1 MDFIF
6 AQSQSVQGGGILSF
20 LPFILIMVI
29 LYFFM
34 LRPQAKKQKQK
45 EEMINNLN
53 KGDKVVTMGGIIGKV
68 IGFKEKGSLV
78 TLKVDNNTT
87 LTFNKSA
94 IAGLSGEIN
103 QDDIE

>member
-6 AQSQSVQGGGILSF
+6 AQSQPVQGSGILSF
-20 LPFILIMVI
+20 LPFLLIMVI

-34 LRPQAKKQKQK
+34 LRPQAKKQKEK

-53 KGDKVVTMGGIIGKV
+53 KGDKVITMGGIIGTV
-68 IGFKEKGSLV
+68 SGFKEKGKII
-78 TLKVDNNTT
+78 TLKVDNSTT

-94 IAGLSGEIN
+94 IAGLSGKISE
-103 QDDIE
+103 DDLG

>member
-6 AQSQSVQGGGILSF
+6 AQSQPVQGSGILSF
-20 LPFILIMVI
+20 LPFLLIMVI

-34 LRPQAKKQKQK
+34 LRPQAKKQKEK

-53 KGDKVVTMGGIIGKV
+53 KGDQVITMGGIIGTV
-68 IGFKEKGSLV
+68 TGFKEKGKII

-94 IAGLSGEIN
+94 IAGLSGKISEE
-103 QDDIE
+103 DLG

>member
-68 IGFKEKGSLV
+68 SGFKEKGSLV

-94 IAGLSGEIN
+94 IAGLSGKIN

>member
-6 AQSQSVQGGGILSF
+6 AQSQPVQGSGILSF

-34 LRPQAKKQKQK
+34 LRPQAQKQKQK
-45 EEMINNLN
+45 EEMVNNLN
-53 KGDKVVTMGGIIGKV
+53 KGDKVVTMGGIIGTV
-68 IGFKEKGSLV
+68 TGFKEKGKLI

-87 LTFNKSA
+87 LTLNKSA
-94 IAGLSGEIN
+94 IAGLSGKFN
-103 QDDIE
+103 QDDLA

>member
-6 AQSQSVQGGGILSF
+6 AQSQPVQGGGILSF
-20 LPFILIMVI
+20 LPFLLIMVI

-34 LRPQAKKQKQK
+34 LRPQAKKQKEKQ
-45 EEMINNLN
+45 EMINNLN
-53 KGDKVVTMGGIIGKV
+53 KGDKVITMGGIIGTV
-68 IGFKEKGSLV
+68 NGFKEKGKIV

-94 IAGLSGEIN
+94 IAGLSGKISEE
-103 QDDIE
+103 DLG

>member
-6 AQSQSVQGGGILSF
+6 AQSQPGQGGGIFSF

-68 IGFKEKGSLV
+68 SGFKEKGSLV

-87 LTFNKSA
+87 LTVNKSA
-94 IAGLSGEIN
+94 IAGLSGKIN

>member
-6 AQSQSVQGGGILSF
+6 AQSQPVQVSGILSF

-34 LRPQAKKQKQK
+34 LRPQAQKQKQK
-45 EEMINNLN
+45 EEMVNNLN
-53 KGDKVVTMGGIIGKV
+53 KGDKVVTMGGIIGTV
-68 IGFKEKGSLV
+68 TGFKEKGKLI

-87 LTFNKSA
+87 LTLNKSA
-94 IAGLSGEIN
+94 IAGLSGKIN
-103 QDDIE
+103 QDDLA